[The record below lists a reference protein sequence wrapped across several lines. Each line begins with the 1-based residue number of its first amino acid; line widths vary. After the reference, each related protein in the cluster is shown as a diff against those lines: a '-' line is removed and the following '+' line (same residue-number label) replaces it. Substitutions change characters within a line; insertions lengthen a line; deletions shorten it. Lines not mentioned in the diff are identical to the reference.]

1 MRGLSPEVFEAR
13 RERVMEAIG
22 EGAVAVVV
30 GAGEKQRSNDTN
42 YPYRA
47 SSDVIYLTGFEEPK
61 TVVVLAPGH
70 EGGEVVMFVPG
81 RDEKYERWEGRRQ
94 GPEGAVE
101 NYGAD
106 AAYALDD
113 LDEELPRFLEGRQR
127 LYYTLGS
134 NGDFDER
141 VIRWVQELRHARNKA
156 PKAPGEIADLRDL
169 LHGLRVHKTAEE
181 MALMRRACEISSE
194 AHVLAM
200 KHCRPGMHEY
210 ELQALVEYHF
220 RRSGGDFPAYA
231 SIVGAGDNATILH
244 YTDNRDRIEA
254 GDVVLIDAGAEY
266 QFYAGDITRSFPAD
280 GRFRPAQRD
289 LYEAVLEVQEE
300 VVAAI
305 EPGVTYESLQEMSRR
320 GLSEALVDLGLLEGD
335 GETVYEEELYKDY
348 YPHSIGHS
356 LGMDVHDVGLIP
368 KEVEA
373 DRPLEEGM
381 VLTIEPGLYVPA
393 SDEEAPEAFRG
404 VGIRIEDDI
413 LVTAGGHENLTAD
426 CPKSVDAIEALV
438 GSGAEEALTL

>member
-156 PKAPGEIADLRDL
+156 AKAPAEIADLRDL
-169 LHGLRVHKTAEE
+169 LHGARVEKSPEE
-181 MALMRRACEISSE
+181 VQMLRRACEISSE
-194 AHVLAM
+194 AHILAM
-200 KHCRPGMHEY
+200 KHCRPGMYEY

-220 RRSGGDFPAYA
+220 RRSGGDFPAYS

-244 YTDNRDRIEA
+244 YTENRSQIEA
-254 GDVVLIDAGAEY
+254 GDVVLIDAGCEY

-280 GRFRPAQRD
+280 GTFRPAQSD
-289 LYEAVLEVQEE
+289 LYEAVLEVQEKT
-300 VVAAI
+300 VAAI
-305 EPGVTYESLQEMSRR
+305 KPGVTYESLQEMSRR
-320 GLSEALVDLGLLEGD
+320 GLCEAMIDLGLLD
-335 GETVYEEELYKDY
+335 GEVDELLEEKAYSDY

-368 KEVEA
+368 VEADA
-373 DRPLEEGM
+373 DRPLREGM
-381 VLTIEPGLYVPA
+381 VLTIEPGLYIPGT
-393 SDEEAPEAFRG
+393 DEEAPEAFRG
-404 VGIRIEDDI
+404 TGIRIEDDV
-413 LVTAGGHENLTAD
+413 LVTADGVENLTSS

-438 GSGAEEALTL
+438 GSGDREALEL